1 MNGQTLSLRRRVYN
15 RGMRALVWLCAGL
28 TCALLVFLIGY
39 IFCRGI
45 PGLTWEL
52 LSGQTSYIKN
62 TIGILP
68 NILNTLYIILVA
80 MVIVLPLGVGA
91 AIYLTE
97 YAENRRLV
105 SFIEFAAETLTGI
118 PSIIFGLVGM
128 LFFVQKMNLQAGVLA
143 GGLTLVVMILPTILR
158 TTQES
163 LKTVPQ
169 SYREGALGL
178 GAGKWRMVRTVVLPN
193 AIDGIVTGC
202 ILAVGRIV
210 GESAA
215 LLYTAG
221 FGLVL
226 NDFFTALHSSSATL
240 TVALYVYANER
251 GETAVAFSIA
261 TILMLLTLLINLDVS
276 IAIPEHEITAFIG
289 PSGCGKSTFLRTL
302 NRMNDLIPG
311 VKLSGEVD
319 FHGQDLY
326 GSSVDPTWLRK
337 QIGMVFQKANPFPMS
352 IYDNVAYGP
361 RTHGI
366 RNRVKL
372 DEIVESSLRSAAIWD
387 EVKDRLKKSALG
399 LSGGQQQRLCIARA
413 LAVEPEVL
421 LMDESTS
428 ALDPISTSK
437 IEDLAAELKSQYTVV
452 MVTHNMQQAARISD
466 NTAFFLLGELVEFGK
481 TEQLFSTPADKRT
494 EDYITGRF
502 G

>member
-105 SFIEFAAETLTGI
+105 SLIEFAAETLTGI

-128 LFFVQKMNLQAGVLA
+128 LFFLQLFGLKAGILA
-143 GGLTLVVMILPTILR
+143 GGLTLVIMILPTIVR

-169 SYREGALGL
+169 SYREGSLAL
-178 GAGKWRMVRTVVLPN
+178 GAGKWHMVRTVVLPN
-193 AIDGIVTGC
+193 AVDGIVTGC
-202 ILAVGRIV
+202 ILAIGRIV

-215 LLYTAG
+215 LLFTAG
-221 FGLVL
+221 FGLAL
-226 NDFFTALHSSSATL
+226 NDFITSLQSSSATL
-240 TVALYVYANER
+240 TVALYVYASER
-251 GETAVAFSIA
+251 GEMDVAFAIA
-261 TILMLLTLLINLDVS
+261 AVLMILVLIINFGASL
-276 IAIPEHEITAFIG
+276 A
-289 PSGCGKSTFLRTL
+289 GK
-302 NRMNDLIPG
+302 
-311 VKLSGEVD
+311 KLK
-319 FHGQDLY
+319 
-326 GSSVDPTWLRK
+326 R
-337 QIGMVFQKANPFPMS
+337 
-352 IYDNVAYGP
+352 
-361 RTHGI
+361 
-366 RNRVKL
+366 
-372 DEIVESSLRSAAIWD
+372 
-387 EVKDRLKKSALG
+387 KDR
-399 LSGGQQQRLCIARA
+399 
-413 LAVEPEVL
+413 
-421 LMDESTS
+421 
-428 ALDPISTSK
+428 
-437 IEDLAAELKSQYTVV
+437 
-452 MVTHNMQQAARISD
+452 
-466 NTAFFLLGELVEFGK
+466 
-481 TEQLFSTPADKRT
+481 
-494 EDYITGRF
+494 
-502 G
+502 